1 MDGDDEEEEEEMEED
16 STSGAAAAPG
26 AITVTDCLFCEHHS
40 HSLARN
46 MTHMT
51 KTHSFFLPDI
61 EYLVDLRG
69 FILYLG
75 KPERE
80 LKLSFK
86 IYIFEFALIS
96 AFLCVFLCRR
106 EGWCR

>member
-1 MDGDDEEEEEEMEED
+1 MDGDDDDDEEEEEEMEED
-16 STSGAAAAPG
+16 STSGAAPAPG
-26 AITVTDCLFCEHHS
+26 SIPVTDCLFCGHHS
-40 HSLARN
+40 RSLARN

-69 FILYLG
+69 FISYLG

-86 IYIFEFALIS
+86 ILVINLH
-96 AFLCVFLCRR
+96 
-106 EGWCR
+106 